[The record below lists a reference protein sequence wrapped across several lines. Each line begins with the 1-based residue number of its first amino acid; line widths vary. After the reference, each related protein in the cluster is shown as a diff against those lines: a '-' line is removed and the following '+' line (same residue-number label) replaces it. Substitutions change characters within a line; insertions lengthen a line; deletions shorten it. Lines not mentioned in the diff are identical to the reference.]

1 MANTYFTTKLPANH
15 EILSKPQAV
24 LLKRLRASA
33 LLTPKHA
40 VVGNV
45 QAFREQCA
53 ALVWLESDVYSL
65 AAVKQLP
72 PTSRIVLC
80 TMLGIPTTPVAVQ
93 AQAGRICQHVTSK
106 SAAPIA
112 DGAAPPPYVAPIA
125 APIAEAAGAAAAPD
139 GHGVPPPPAAPQP
152 LPAQPPPVADALIGA
167 PAPLL
172 AGQAPPAIVDGN
184 AAGIGM
190 GAADSSDVI
199 YIPRLNLVHSL
210 VTPSQKRI
218 VAELPW
224 RNVREAV
231 QASGIPTSAADDDW
245 AVRDKLL
252 IAVWAAE
259 TLRTSAHVRA
269 LASDVQ
275 HCVLAALGAEPTW
288 APPLQDAYT
297 DSVLRL
303 CKACPWAFDPSLS
316 QGLLSTGL
324 RPASTPW
331 LSCNRTQYPPW
342 NKKQS
347 RGFSPS
353 SRSKRCAISRRYS
366 ATWGA
371 RFGMY
376 LGPVR
381 SGKSFQVTA
390 VRVEAAERVV

>member
-1 MANTYFTTKLPANH
+1 MANTYFTSKLPANH

-33 LLTPKHA
+33 LLTPKHV

-93 AQAGRICQHVTSK
+93 AQAGHICQHVTSK

-125 APIAEAAGAAAAPD
+125 APIADAAGAAAAPD
-139 GHGVPPPPAAPQP
+139 GHGVPPPPAAPLP
-152 LPAQPPPVADALIGA
+152 LPAQPPPVADALIGG
-167 PAPLL
+167 PAPLP

-199 YIPRLNLVHSL
+199 YIPRPNLVHCL

-218 VAELPW
+218 VADLPW
-224 RNVREAV
+224 RNVREAA
-231 QASGIPTSAADDDW
+231 QASGIPTSSADDDW
-245 AVRDKLL
+245 TVRDKLL
-252 IAVWAAE
+252 IAAWAAE
-259 TLRTSAHVRA
+259 TVRTSAHVRA

-288 APPLQDAYT
+288 APPLVAPVPT
-297 DSVLRL
+297 FCSLPRHSIT
-303 CKACPWAFDPSLS
+303 KAH
-316 QGLLSTGL
+316 
-324 RPASTPW
+324 
-331 LSCNRTQYPPW
+331 
-342 NKKQS
+342 
-347 RGFSPS
+347 RG
-353 SRSKRCAISRRYS
+353 
-366 ATWGA
+366 
-371 RFGMY
+371 
-376 LGPVR
+376 
-381 SGKSFQVTA
+381 
-390 VRVEAAERVV
+390 